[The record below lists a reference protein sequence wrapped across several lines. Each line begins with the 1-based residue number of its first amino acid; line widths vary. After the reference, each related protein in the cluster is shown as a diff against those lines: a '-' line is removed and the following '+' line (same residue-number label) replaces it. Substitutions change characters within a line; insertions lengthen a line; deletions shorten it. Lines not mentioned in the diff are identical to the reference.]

1 MLFWFF
7 PDEPK
12 KEIDESKQ
20 KQMWVDQSVSWDKIP
35 EDTDRQQ
42 NPQQAL
48 EQYKL
53 HWPNKQEEDRYN
65 NSYDPIRLM
74 NMCVLTESYSLLL
87 LW

>member
-1 MLFWFF
+1 MILVF
-7 PDEPK
+7 PDEPE

-20 KQMWVDQSVSWDKIP
+20 KQMWAVDQSVPWDKIP

-53 HWPNKQEEDRYN
+53 HWPNKQEEDR
-65 NSYDPIRLM
+65 
-74 NMCVLTESYSLLL
+74 
-87 LW
+87 